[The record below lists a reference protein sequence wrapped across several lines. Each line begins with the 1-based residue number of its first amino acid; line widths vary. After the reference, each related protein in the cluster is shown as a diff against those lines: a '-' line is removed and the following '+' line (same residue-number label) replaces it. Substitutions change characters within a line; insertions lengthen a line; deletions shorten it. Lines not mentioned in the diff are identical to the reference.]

1 MRNDDLINS
10 ISIKYPIRTADS
22 FISRFFGLMGKRDVD
37 YGLLLI
43 PCKSIHTF
51 FMKISIDVVYLDK
64 TLTVVDIERNMMP
77 WKTGKYHSKAYGIL
91 ELPAGMADK
100 LELAVGKHL

>member
-1 MRNDDLINS
+1 
-10 ISIKYPIRTADS
+10 
-22 FISRFFGLMGKRDVD
+22 MGKENVD

-51 FMKISIDVVYLDK
+51 FMKVNIDVVYLDNA
-64 TLTVVDIERNMMP
+64 LTVVDIEKNMAP
-77 WKTGKYHSKAYGIL
+77 WKTGKYHSKAHGIL

>member
-1 MRNDDLINS
+1 
-10 ISIKYPIRTADS
+10 
-22 FISRFFGLMGKRDVD
+22 MGKRNVD

-51 FMKISIDVVYLDK
+51 FMKINIDVVYFDK
-64 TLTVVDIERNMMP
+64 AMTIVDIDRDMKP
-77 WKTGKYHSKAYGIL
+77 WRTGKYRKEAYSVL

-100 LELAVGKHL
+100 LELAVGRHL

>member
-1 MRNDDLINS
+1 MRNDNLLQS
-10 ISIKYPIRTADS
+10 ISLNYPIRAADT
-22 FISRFFGLMGKRDVD
+22 FVSRFFGLMGKENVD

-51 FMKISIDVVYLDK
+51 FMKVNIDVVYLDNA
-64 TLTVVDIERNMMP
+64 LTVVDIEKNMAP
-77 WKTGKYHSKAYGIL
+77 WKTGKYHSKAHGIL